1 MQVEKMRRYTVELE
15 AAQTMSGP
23 PLCVCV
29 SLSSQPNSSTL
40 PKTPSQLIRH
50 RLLPFA
56 APAQEATQEP
66 AALTKA
72 APMVGCWN
80 AERFGNMH

>member
-1 MQVEKMRRYTVELE
+1 MQVEKMRRYTVGLE

-23 PLCVCV
+23 PFLCVA
-29 SLSSQPNSSTL
+29 LSSQPNSSTL

-56 APAQEATQEP
+56 AAAQEATQEP